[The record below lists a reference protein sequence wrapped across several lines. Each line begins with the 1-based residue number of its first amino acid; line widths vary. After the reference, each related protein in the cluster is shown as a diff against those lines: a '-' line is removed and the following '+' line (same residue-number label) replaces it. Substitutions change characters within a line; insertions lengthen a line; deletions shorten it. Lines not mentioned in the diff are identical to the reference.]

1 MVIKEGQYW
10 IVYNKDKQVVG
21 VYNDKKTAD
30 EMDRQI
36 NIQIMTREKK

>member
-10 IVYNKDKQVVG
+10 IVYNKDKQ
-21 VYNDKKTAD
+21 TAD